1 MKHKL
6 IFTTICFALI
16 GCLSFTTNSNYSEYC
31 NSRFQFCIDYP
42 KDLLGQGE
50 SENGDGQLFMSKDKQ
65 TEVRAYGMMAIEE
78 FDKLSQQYESAIK
91 DLTVSYKVIKSNW
104 FIFSGT
110 DKKGNIVYR
119 KTVKKKLDDY
129 MNGGAQD
136 VFQTLMIS
144 YPVSQKKLYDPYCAK
159 IAKSL

>member
-1 MKHKL
+1 MKPKL
-6 IFTTICFALI
+6 LILLTTICFA
-16 GCLSFTTNSNYSEYC
+16 FTTGINYENYC

-42 KDLLGQGE
+42 RDLTSQGE
-50 SENGDGQLFMSKDKQ
+50 AENGDGQIFLSKDKQ

-78 FDKLSQQYESAIK
+78 FDKLSQQYETAITGI
-91 DLTVSYKVIKSNW
+91 TVSYKVIKPSW

-129 MNGGAQD
+129 MNGGPQD
-136 VFQTLMIS
+136 VFQTLMIT
-144 YPVSQKKLYDPYCAK
+144 YPVSQKKLYDPYCGK